1 VLVLDEATASVDPE
15 TEHRVQ
21 TALQDMLADRTS
33 IIIAH
38 RLSTVRDVDRLLV
51 LHKGRLIEQGS
62 HDELV
67 RLDGGVYRTLY
78 ELQTALP

>member
-1 VLVLDEATASVDPE
+1 
-15 TEHRVQ
+15 
-21 TALQDMLADRTS
+21 
-33 IIIAH
+33 
-38 RLSTVRDVDRLLV
+38 VDRLLV

-62 HDELV
+62 HAELV